1 MINNFVLR
9 SVRYML
15 DLSDAQVVEIIKL
28 ADLTVTKEQV
38 NAWLKKDD
46 EPEYVECDDNTM
58 GHFLNGLIFFR
69 RGKNE
74 NFPAPEVETR
84 ITNNIVLK
92 KLRVA
97 FELKDVDMLDIF
109 ERADFRVSKPELS
122 AVFRKPGHKNYR
134 NCGDQLVRYFLKGLT
149 MTLRGDGKITKK

>member
-46 EPEYVECDDNTM
+46 EPEYVECDDNMM

-74 NFPAPEVETR
+74 NFPAPEIETR

>member
-15 DLSDAQVVEIIKL
+15 DLSDAQVVDIIKL

-149 MTLRGDGKITKK
+149 MTLRGDGKVTKK

>member
-15 DLSDAQVVEIIKL
+15 DLSDAQMVDIIKL

-69 RGKNE
+69 RGKDD

-109 ERADFRVSKPELS
+109 ERADFRISKPELS

-134 NCGDQLVRYFLKGLT
+134 NCGDQIVRYFLKGLT
-149 MTLRGDGKITKK
+149 DTLRGKGKIVKK

>member
-15 DLSDAQVVEIIKL
+15 DLSDAQVVDIIKL

-58 GHFLNGLIFFR
+58 GHFLNGLVFFR
-69 RGKNE
+69 RGKDD

-134 NCGDQLVRYFLKGLT
+134 NCGDQIVRYFLKGLT
-149 MTLRGDGKITKK
+149 MTLRGDGKAVKK

>member
-15 DLSDAQVVEIIKL
+15 DLSDAPVVDIIKL

-149 MTLRGDGKITKK
+149 MTLRGDGKVTKK